1 MKRTLVAF
9 LPISLL
15 FALTGCGGSGTATDS
30 AIPSGGLAT
39 RGTAASVDS
48 TAEPTGAIAAP
59 FTPIGLF
66 ITGTDAA
73 TPTWGHVWA
82 TVYKVEGVGVGEK
95 DKPVTLFSSG
105 EGQVLDLTQPGVLP
119 GAGVAAA
126 SLVAGMTRIRIT
138 LAPSVQASKFEQND
152 VETIS
157 LVPALPKD
165 SEGRA
170 VATLTLSKPF
180 EGGTLPLVV
189 DLAKFVPRENKAGL
203 ELAPGDAPKKSPSL
217 SVAGTLRAGLLVLPG
232 GGRLALQLAGAQLAN
247 ADGTS
252 KPKPTDGSAA
262 LAEGTLSVDGKTL
275 TVSRL
280 TLGRPEA
287 AALEGTTADLDPKLG
302 TFTLTLSHATGILPT
317 RLAVTAT
324 LAEKAIFRSR
334 GGLLLT
340 SDEFLTAL
348 KDKSTLVRV
357 EGTYEP
363 ATGALSV
370 RRGWLLGKSAREA
383 MVTGTLVAEEKSG
396 ALSVTAPTDWDGF
409 APTEKPVALTT
420 TTATAYLDEKG
431 ATLTPEAFKAALK
444 EKSARALGLLDGDG
458 RLAVTKLTLVAPLPK
473 PTPEP
478 AKKPVEDAEKKPV
491 EGEKKTEP
499 TPDKKLPPAILDKK
513 AS

>member
-1 MKRTLVAF
+1 MTVNTSVMKRTLVAS

-30 AIPSGGLAT
+30 ANPPGGLAT
-39 RGTAASVDS
+39 RGTAARIDP
-48 TAEPTGAIAAP
+48 TAEPAGASAAP

-66 ITGTDAA
+66 VTGTDAA

-82 TVYKVEGVGVGEK
+82 TVYKVEGVGAGEK

-105 EGQVLDLTQPGVLP
+105 EGQVLDLTQPGALP

-126 SLVAGMTRIRIT
+126 SLASMTRIRVT
-138 LAPSVQASKFEQND
+138 LAPSVQATKPEQND

-165 SEGRA
+165 AEGRA
-170 VATLTLSKPF
+170 VVTLTLAKPF
-180 EGGTLPLVV
+180 EGGTLPLAV
-189 DLAKFVPRENKAGL
+189 DLTKFVPRDNKAGL
-203 ELAPGDAPKKSPSL
+203 ELVPGDAPKKSPSL
-217 SVAGTLRAGLLVLPG
+217 SVSGTLRGGLLVLPG
-232 GGRLALQLAGAQLAN
+232 GGRLTLELSGAQLAN
-247 ADGTS
+247 ADGTP
-252 KPKPTDGSAA
+252 KPKPTDGTAA
-262 LAEGTLSVDGKTL
+262 LADGTLSVDGKTL

-334 GGLLLT
+334 GGLLLA

-348 KDKSTLVRV
+348 KDKSTMVRV

-363 ATGALSV
+363 ATGSLSV

-383 MVTGTLVAEEKSG
+383 TVTGTLTADEKSG

-431 ATLTPEAFKAALK
+431 ATLTAEAFKAALK

-478 AKKPVEDAEKKPV
+478 EKKP
-491 EGEKKTEP
+491 TEP
-499 TPDKKLPPAILDKK
+499 TPDKKRPPAITVPDKK